1 MRETN
6 KFNDKNSINNKNNNK
21 IIKFRNKI
29 KSQRG
34 TLENG

>member
-21 IIKFRNKI
+21 IIKFGNKME
-29 KSQRG
+29 SQRG